1 MQACTSRSNVRRQR
15 RSALNSTT
23 TEIEFDTTENNSSYE
38 DLLNALSS
46 EIHEQV
52 NQQLTSFG

>member
-1 MQACTSRSNVRRQR
+1 
-15 RSALNSTT
+15 LNSTT
-23 TEIEFDTTENNSSYE
+23 TEMEFDATENNNSYE

-52 NQQLTSFG
+52 NQQLTTFG